1 MTESSPIS
9 QRPGATRPS
18 TGGSGHAVEQ
28 SEGAQVV
35 LPAGME
41 VLAED
46 PEFAGRILAGL
57 EQVETRLAQ
66 QVESSDPLI
75 QVTAAHLLNA
85 GGKRVRPVLTLLA
98 GEIGGGINDDVINAA
113 VVVEL
118 THLASLYHDDVM
130 DSAPVRRGVDTAHTV
145 WGNNVA
151 ILTGDLIFA
160 RASSLVATIS
170 GRAYQIQ
177 AKAFERLVV
186 GQLQETSGP
195 PEGSDAL
202 GHYLQVLAGKT
213 GSLIAACGVFGS
225 TLAGAS
231 PEVVQIMETYGEKL
245 GVAFQLADDVID
257 ITSTSQTSGK
267 TPGTDLREAIPT
279 LPVLVLR
286 RMAEQ
291 GDTSA
296 AEVLAMVNGD
306 LSSDEAL
313 AEAVAALSSHPAIEQ
328 SWAVT
333 ESWVAEA
340 EEALAPLPESTAKA
354 ALHSFA
360 RGMVHRRA

>member
-1 MTESSPIS
+1 
-9 QRPGATRPS
+9 
-18 TGGSGHAVEQ
+18 
-28 SEGAQVV
+28 
-35 LPAGME
+35 ME
-41 VLAED
+41 VLTQD
-46 PEFAGRILAGL
+46 PEFAARVLAALGQI
-57 EQVETRLAQ
+57 ESRLAQ
-66 QVESSDPLI
+66 HVESSDPLI
-75 QVTAAHLLNA
+75 HVTASHLLNA
-85 GGKRVRPVLTLLA
+85 GGKRIRPLLTLLA

-177 AKAFERLVV
+177 ALAFERLVI

-195 PEGSDAL
+195 PEWADAL
-202 GHYLQVLAGKT
+202 EHYLQVLAGKT
-213 GSLIAACGVFGS
+213 GSLIAACGVFGAV
-225 TLAGAS
+225 LAGGSA
-231 PEVVQIMETYGEKL
+231 EAERIMETYGEKL

-257 ITSTSQTSGK
+257 ITSPSATSGK
-267 TPGTDLREAIPT
+267 ARGTDLREGIPT
-279 LPVLVLR
+279 LPVLMLR
-286 RMAEQ
+286 RMADQ
-291 GDTSA
+291 GDDSA
-296 AEVLAMVNGD
+296 REVLSLVDGD
-306 LSSDEAL
+306 LSSDSALEA
-313 AEAVAALSSHPAIEQ
+313 AVAALSEHAAIQASWEVAEQ
-328 SWAVT
+328 
-333 ESWVAEA
+333 WVAQAEA
-340 EEALAPLPESTAKA
+340 ALEPLPESTAKA

>member
-1 MTESSPIS
+1 MTDSSSIS
-9 QRPGATRPS
+9 QRPGDTHAS
-18 TGGSGHAVEQ
+18 TGGSGHAARELN
-28 SEGAQVV
+28 GAQVA

-41 VLAED
+41 VLTTD
-46 PEFAGRILAGL
+46 PEFARRILAGL
-57 EQVETRLAQ
+57 EQIETRLAQ

-75 QVTAAHLLNA
+75 QVTASHLLNA

-170 GRAYQIQ
+170 RRAYQIQ
-177 AKAFERLVV
+177 AQAFERLVV

-195 PEGSDAL
+195 PEGADAL
-202 GHYLQVLAGKT
+202 EHYLQVLAGKT
-213 GSLIAACGVFGS
+213 GSLIAACGLFGS
-225 TLAGAS
+225 MLAGAS
-231 PEVVQIMETYGEKL
+231 PEVEQIMETYGEKL

-257 ITSTSQTSGK
+257 ITSTSETSGK
-267 TPGTDLREAIPT
+267 TRGTDLREGIPT

-286 RMAEQ
+286 RMAAQ
-291 GDTSA
+291 GDSSA
-296 AEVLAMVNGD
+296 VKVLELVDGD

-313 AEAVAALSSHPAIEQ
+313 AQAVTALSHHAAIQQ
-328 SWAVT
+328 SWAVA

-340 EEALAPLPESTAKA
+340 EAALEPLPESTAKS